1 MTTRWASAAT
11 AAAIL
16 VAAAVVA
23 QHPAPA
29 PGGASIRAG
38 DLEADVRFL
47 AADSLR
53 GRLTDTPENRIA
65 ADFIASRFARHGLAP
80 AGTDGTHFHR
90 FDLLTT
96 ALGPDNALSVAGIGR
111 SDPALGGDF
120 YPDPASATASA
131 AGDVV
136 FVGFGIDA
144 PALGHDDYRG
154 AALEGAVA
162 LMLDREPG
170 EFDPDSPF
178 DGTFRSEESRLVRKV
193 LAAQARGAAA
203 VLVAPDLHNRGRTRG
218 TARPMGTV
226 WPSRPPRVPRYALA
240 SWVEAVDVPVV
251 HISGD
256 LAERIAESAG
266 RSFRDLAEAAERP
279 GGAAAVPLA
288 GPRVDVTA
296 SVRRTTVAN
305 RNVVGLIEGTDPELR
320 DEWIVIGAHYDHDG
334 ARGSV
339 IYNGADDDAS
349 GVAALIE
356 IAEAYRAA
364 ARDGDRPKRSILLA
378 AWNSEEQGLFGAWAY
393 TEAPLH
399 PLAQTV
405 AMVNMDMIGRDEEIP
420 RIGGFRFRG
429 LQRSQTAEREP
440 QRRQRLRRLRAGRRI
455 CAPGRSSGPTAAP
468 RLDVR
473 CPLRRQRFEPAAAHP
488 TTSGPSC
495 DRGVSPA
502 IFVAH
507 RARPPRDYQHRSATT
522 PDKLRYDT
530 STASR
535 APRRPRRRRGRA
547 AGTRREGNPALAR

>member
-1 MTTRWASAAT
+1 MTTRWAAAT

-65 ADFIASRFARHGLAP
+65 ADFIASRFARQGLAP

-96 ALGPDNALSVAGIGR
+96 ALGPDNALSVTGIGR
-111 SDPALGGDF
+111 SNPALGGDF

-131 AGDVV
+131 DGNVV

-144 PALGHDDYRG
+144 PSLGHDDYRG

-256 LAERIAESAG
+256 LAERIAESAD
-266 RSFRDLAEAAERP
+266 RSFRDLAEAAERR

-288 GPRVDVTA
+288 GPRVEVTT

-305 RNVVGLIEGTDPELR
+305 RNVVGLIEGADPELR
-320 DEWIVIGAHYDHDG
+320 DEWIVIGAHFDHDG

-364 ARDGDRPKRSILLA
+364 ARDGDRPRRSILLA

-429 LQRSQTAEREP
+429 LPPQTAEENRNAVNVLGYSRSP
-440 QRRQRLRRLRAGRRI
+440 DLRRAVERANRG
-455 CAPGRSSGPTAAP
+455 T

-473 CPLRRQRFEPAAAHP
+473 FRYDDNPSNLLRRSDQWPFLH
-488 TTSGPSC
+488 
-495 DRGVSPA
+495 RGVPA
-502 IFVAH
+502 IFVH
-507 RARPPRDYQHRSATT
+507 TGLHPDYHTERDT
-522 PDKLRYDT
+522 PDKLRYDKMARIVQMVHQL
-530 STASR
+530 SWDLAGD
-535 APRRPRRRRGRA
+535 AARPAYVR
-547 AGTRREGNPALAR
+547 P